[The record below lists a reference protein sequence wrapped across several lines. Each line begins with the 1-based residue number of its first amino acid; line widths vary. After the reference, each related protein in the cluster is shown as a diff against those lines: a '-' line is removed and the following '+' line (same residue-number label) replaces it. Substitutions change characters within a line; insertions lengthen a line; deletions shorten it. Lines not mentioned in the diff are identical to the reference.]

1 MLTVIAGRKSMNK
14 LLLLAPLALSAC
26 NSGPSVEAT
35 NASAKEVAD
44 KVAASGAAPSMSPG
58 RWEGTMTITDMQIP
72 GMPPEATAQMKAQM
86 AKSQKIENCLTPE
99 QAKKPTAD
107 FFAGQNKDCRYD
119 HFSMDGG
126 KLDAK
131 MVCKSGGMTINVA
144 MAGKFSSDNYELA
157 MTSKSE
163 GTAGQPMTAHTMS
176 MKMEARRTGECTGK
190 ETN

>member
-1 MLTVIAGRKSMNK
+1 MNK

-35 NASAKEVAD
+35 NASAKEVAE
-44 KVAASGAAPSMSPG
+44 KVAASGVAPKMSPG
-58 RWEGTMTITDMQIP
+58 HWEGTATVTDMQIP
-72 GMPPEATAQMKAQM
+72 GMPPEAAAQMKTQTG
-86 AKSQKIENCLTPE
+86 KGQKFDNCLTPE
-99 QAKKPTAD
+99 QAKKPAAD

-131 MVCKSGGMTINVA
+131 MVCKTGGMTVNA
-144 MAGKFSSDNYELA
+144 TMAGTFSSDHFELA

-163 GTAGQPMTAHTMS
+163 GTPGQPMTAHTMS

-190 ETN
+190 EKS

>member
-1 MLTVIAGRKSMNK
+1 MTNVVDQIASESKRDEAHGLGADEVVISKDA
-14 LLLLAPLALSAC
+14 
-26 NSGPSVEAT
+26 
-35 NASAKEVAD
+35 
-44 KVAASGAAPSMSPG
+44 
-58 RWEGTMTITDMQIP
+58 
-72 GMPPEATAQMKAQM
+72 AQMKAQM

-131 MVCKSGGMTINVA
+131 MVCKSGGMTINA
-144 MAGKFSSDNYELA
+144 TMAGKFSSDNYQLA
-157 MTSKSE
+157 MTTKSE
-163 GTAGQPMTAHTMS
+163 GTPGQPMTAHTMS

-190 ETN
+190 EAS

>member
-1 MLTVIAGRKSMNK
+1 MNK

-35 NASAKEVAD
+35 NASTKEVAD
-44 KVAASGAAPSMSPG
+44 KVAKSGVAIKMAPG
-58 RWEGTMTITDMQIP
+58 HWEGSATITDMQIP
-72 GMPPEATAQMKAQM
+72 GLPPEAAAQMKASM
-86 AKSQKIENCLTPE
+86 AQAHKFDNCLTPE
-99 QAKKPTAD
+99 EAEKPSAD
-107 FFAGQNKDCRYD
+107 FFSGQNKDCRYD

-131 MVCKSGGMTINVA
+131 MVCKTGGMTVNA
-144 MAGKFSSDNYELA
+144 TMTGTFSRDNFQLA

-163 GTAGQPMTAHTMS
+163 GMPGQPMTAQTMS

-190 ETN
+190 ESS